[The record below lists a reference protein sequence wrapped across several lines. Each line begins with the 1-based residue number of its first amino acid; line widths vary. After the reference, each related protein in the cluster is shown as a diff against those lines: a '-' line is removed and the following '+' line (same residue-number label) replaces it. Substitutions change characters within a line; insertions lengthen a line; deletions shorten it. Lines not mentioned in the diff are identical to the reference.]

1 MDGCLMSSSL
11 AIKDKLQNLF
21 HGIFLRAFFS
31 IMIAFV
37 ISMGCIVLFLR
48 PETREDGFVAHF
60 SAEFTQDL
68 LNVSLNSK
76 SMEEINNYLTHQK
89 DDLLN
94 RAQVISKYELITS
107 EASRKFGIWLSESEK
122 RKIFEGKAFV
132 TENQVIYQQAQND
145 SFFLPPQ
152 NNLNE
157 TLPETPASHPHPSF
171 IVLPISNSPYV
182 IFARRST
189 PVSPEIPIS
198 SFIIC
203 TLLIIIIL
211 LATVLYLLQP
221 VIRRII
227 NIEETC
233 IKVSN
238 GDYDARCHD
247 TKKDSIGILAKHVD
261 DMTAAIG
268 RHLGQQKSLL
278 QAVSHELRTPLARIR
293 FTVEM
298 LNIPEDD
305 EKSME
310 RLDSIDDDLTEI
322 DDLIKELSYFNYV
335 DAGKGRQNFEFC
347 DLTELIDMTVHQRS
361 LAIKDFDFHTKG
373 LDDDMA
379 LEADP
384 TAFKRVI
391 GNLLSNAARYAV
403 KQIMLKISY
412 DEDRKNIIIS
422 VEDDGPGIPEDK
434 REAIFEPFVCLE
446 KSRSKSMTGC
456 GLGLAIA
463 DRIMKVHRG
472 SISAQA
478 SELGGAKMIT
488 IWPVSQSNPH

>member
-1 MDGCLMSSSL
+1 M
-11 AIKDKLQNLF
+11 
-21 HGIFLRAFFS
+21 
-31 IMIAFV
+31 
-37 ISMGCIVLFLR
+37 
-48 PETREDGFVAHF
+48 
-60 SAEFTQDL
+60 
-68 LNVSLNSK
+68 
-76 SMEEINNYLTHQK
+76 
-89 DDLLN
+89 
-94 RAQVISKYELITS
+94 
-107 EASRKFGIWLSESEK
+107 
-122 RKIFEGKAFV
+122 
-132 TENQVIYQQAQND
+132 
-145 SFFLPPQ
+145 
-152 NNLNE
+152 
-157 TLPETPASHPHPSF
+157 
-171 IVLPISNSPYV
+171 
-182 IFARRST
+182 
-189 PVSPEIPIS
+189 
-198 SFIIC
+198 
-203 TLLIIIIL
+203 
-211 LATVLYLLQP
+211 
-221 VIRRII
+221 
-227 NIEETC
+227 
-233 IKVSN
+233 
-238 GDYDARCHD
+238 
-247 TKKDSIGILAKHVD
+247 LAKHVD

-361 LAIKDFDFHTKG
+361 LAIKDFEFHIDG
-373 LDDDMA
+373 LEDDMT

-403 KQIMLKISY
+403 KKINLVISN
-412 DEDRKNIIIS
+412 DEGGKNIIIS

-463 DRIMKVHRG
+463 DRIMKVHHG

-478 SELGGAKMIT
+478 SELGGAKMLT